1 MQIVL
6 DKSYWQEVQGN
17 KLRDLCT
24 RHEVIMTE
32 SLFYEILT
40 SDNQND
46 RARCFKKLPETA
58 NPFVMVQ
65 LQSLL
70 KYEITNSKPAP
81 GIEIGVVNKEWFF
94 NPDLRFTEFQP
105 NRREQ
110 SDFEEWQMTISS
122 DIEKFKER
130 VANLSAWYPE
140 LQGFKPGSNKKLID
154 SLKECIA
161 TEPNEVKRFYNA
173 IQEATNELPTANLVD
188 EKWFIFRWLQIQ
200 LLAGLDYIFK
210 YGDVITPFVSKNMKN
225 DFLDLEYWLAGCM
238 VGAIATTD
246 KIMKA
251 RFKSII
257 PQGVVLS

>member
-6 DKSYWQEVQGN
+6 DKSYWQNVDGN
-17 KLRDLCT
+17 KLRGLCT
-24 RHEVIMTE
+24 NHEVIMTE
-32 SLFYEILT
+32 SLFFETLT

-81 GIEIGVVNKEWFF
+81 GIEVGMVNDKWFF
-94 NPDLRFTEFQP
+94 NPDLRLPEFQL
-105 NRREQ
+105 NEKEQ
-110 SDFEEWQMTISS
+110 SDFEEWRTTISN

-130 VANLSAWYPE
+130 VANLSAWYTE
-140 LQGFKPGSNKKLID
+140 LQGFQPGSDKELIASLKKGITTGPDEVMRFYDTIQRTNTELPDANLID
-154 SLKECIA
+154 E
-161 TEPNEVKRFYNA
+161 E
-173 IQEATNELPTANLVD
+173 
-188 EKWFIFRWLQIQ
+188 WFIFRWLQVQ

-210 YGDVITPFVSKNMKN
+210 YGDVITPFVSKKMEN
-225 DFLDLEYWLAGCM
+225 DFLDLEYCLAGCV
-238 VGAIATTD
+238 VGAIATSD
-246 KIMKA
+246 SAMQE